1 MESNCFQLPP
11 TAFDCFQFKFFKMN
25 RLQQKFQ
32 DKKENLLTVYFTAGY
47 PELNDT
53 GTIIKELEAAGAD
66 IIEVGMP
73 FSDPVADGP
82 TIQASSLK
90 ALQNGMSIKKLLE
103 QLKAIKDEV
112 TVPILLMG
120 YINPIW
126 KFGTENFLAACE
138 ESGVSGLIL
147 PDIPLNEYLSDYQPL
162 YEKHKLSNVFLIT
175 PQTSDERIR
184 AYDEACNGFIYMV
197 SSASTTGAN
206 KAVDEEKQVAYFNRV
221 KSLNL
226 KNPTQIGFNIKDK
239 ASFDR
244 ACSFANGGIIGSAF
258 INKISEEGDLKLKV
272 REFVK
277 NIR

>member
-1 MESNCFQLPP
+1 
-11 TAFDCFQFKFFKMN
+11 MN
-25 RLQQKFQ
+25 TLQQKLN
-32 DKKENLLTVYFTAGY
+32 DKKENLLTIYFTAGY

-90 ALQNGMSIKKLLE
+90 ALQNGMSIKVLLQ
-103 QLKAIKDEV
+103 QLKAIKSEV
-112 TVPILLMG
+112 NIPILLMG

-126 KFGTENFLAACE
+126 KYGVEKFMADCE
-138 ESGVSGLIL
+138 EAGVSGLIL
-147 PDIPLNEYLSDYQPL
+147 PDIPLNEFKTDYEALYKKHNLS
-162 YEKHKLSNVFLIT
+162 SVFLVT
-175 PQTSDERIR
+175 PRTSDERIR
-184 AYDEACNGFIYMV
+184 AYDEACTGFIYMV

-206 KAVDEEKQVAYFNRV
+206 KTVDVEKQIAYYNRV
-221 KSLNL
+221 KNLNL

-244 ACSFANGGIIGSAF
+244 ACRYANGGIIGSAF
-258 INKISEEGDLKLKV
+258 IKKLSEDGNLKVKV

-277 NIR
+277 ELM